1 MKKYIFFFLFSFINF
16 FCFYDVLC
24 TKEVTSTNDDPLT
37 PLNRFDKYYLRM
49 FKKVPRLQQNGSNII
64 NGVNMKNTVIVLYF
78 FAKWCQA
85 CTMQSTEMDKLQ
97 KYYGKRIYL
106 LKVDLDKNESLARK
120 FSVKSLPTIILLKNK
135 TMLARK
141 DHFVSSNDLIAL
153 IKKHL

>member
-1 MKKYIFFFLFSFINF
+1 MY
-16 FCFYDVLC
+16 
-24 TKEVTSTNDDPLT
+24 
-37 PLNRFDKYYLRM
+37 
-49 FKKVPRLQQNGSNII
+49 
-64 NGVNMKNTVIVLYF
+64 
-78 FAKWCQA
+78 
-85 CTMQSTEMDKLQ
+85 DKLQ

-135 TMLARK
+135 TILARK

>member
-16 FCFYDVLC
+16 FFVYDVTC

-64 NGVNMKNTVIVLYF
+64 N
-78 FAKWCQA
+78 
-85 CTMQSTEMDKLQ
+85 DKLQ

>member
-16 FCFYDVLC
+16 FFVYDVTC

-64 NGVNMKNTVIVLYF
+64 NGVNMKNTVI
-78 FAKWCQA
+78 
-85 CTMQSTEMDKLQ
+85 DKLQ